1 MSTVTFEMNGELVET
16 EINLLEQLGL
26 SQSLQDALSQKF
38 AAQPKAIKQ
47 AVRAFGVEGNE
58 AVQYAVYLISKT
70 AKDYLSAQ
78 MRDIWVQRLEML
90 IPRLNTKDEKLLK
103 QTENAVASIAL
114 EIEDVDQRADIQ
126 TLLKKNL
133 LPKSTDAYTLL
144 QCFDSMARIF
154 KTSYNPPLE
163 S

>member
-1 MSTVTFEMNGELVET
+1 MSTLTLDIGGELTEVEV
-16 EINLLEQLGL
+16 NLLEQLGL

-47 AVRAFGVEGNE
+47 AVRAFGTEGNE

-90 IPRLNTKDEKLLK
+90 IPRLNTKDEKLLT

-154 KTSYNPPLE
+154 TTAWKS
-163 S
+163 